1 MTLGK
6 RMKRYEEVAE
16 SKLMTRCPVIIRLD
30 GKAFHTFSKG
40 LEKPFD
46 KYLTKTMQD
55 TLLDLCESSISGV
68 VFGYTQSD
76 EITLVLQDYK
86 ELNTS
91 AWSNYRVQK
100 MASTSAALA
109 TLYFNKNWSKNVENI
124 QYPASYDYMSKE
136 RQQVSDRHYK
146 TYHGKEFTAVFDARV
161 FNVPFDDVVNNL
173 IWRQMDSRRNSIQAL
188 AQVNF
193 KHKELQKVSA
203 EDLIVKLEKERS
215 VIWEDLPTY
224 NKLGTV
230 CKKFD
235 EDNSWILDYN
245 IPDFRV
251 DRDYI
256 NQTFRFEDNC

>member
-76 EITLVLQDYK
+76 EITLILQDYK

-109 TLYFNKNWSKNVENI
+109 TLFFNKNWSENI
-124 QYPASYDYMSKE
+124 SHIRYPASYDFMGEDKQESF
-136 RQQVSDRHYK
+136 DRKYK
-146 TYHGKEFTAVFDARV
+146 TYHEKEFTAVFDARV

-173 IWRQMDSRRNSIQAL
+173 IWRQQDARRNSIQAL
-188 AQVNF
+188 AQANF
-193 KHKELQKVSA
+193 KQKELQKVSA
-203 EDLIVKLEKERS
+203 KDLIVKLEKERS
-215 VIWEDLPTY
+215 VKWEDLPTT

-230 CKKFD
+230 CKRSGD
-235 EDNSWILDYN
+235 DSRWELDYN
-245 IPDFRV
+245 IPDFRE

-256 NQTFRFEDNC
+256 NKTFRFEENC